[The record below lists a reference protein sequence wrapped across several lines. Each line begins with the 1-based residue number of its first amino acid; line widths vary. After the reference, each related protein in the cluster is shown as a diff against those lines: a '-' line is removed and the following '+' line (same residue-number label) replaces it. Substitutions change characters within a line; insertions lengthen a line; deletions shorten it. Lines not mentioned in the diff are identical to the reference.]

1 MFDIKGHAESLNLYR
16 RVAYERMTLQ
26 TLLGNVLLSGAA
38 GATAVEVTYWYSHN
52 QAISAAAG
60 VLAMTQCVRKLE
72 TFPAGG
78 YTATT
83 ETQSDLALVTDT
95 PEAESTCSQAA

>member
-1 MFDIKGHAESLNLYR
+1 MLNINRYTESLNLYK

-52 QAISAAAG
+52 QAISATAG
-60 VLAMTQCVRKLE
+60 VLAMAQCVRKLE
-72 TFPAGG
+72 TSPAGDH
-78 YTATT
+78 TVDA
-83 ETQSDLALVTDT
+83 ETQPDLALVADT
-95 PEAESTCSQAA
+95 LEVEPDYSQAA